1 MMVVIV
7 VVFNKDTL
15 APFLLYSQPIP
26 FNEQI
31 TLYPITMKNIMEFQ
45 MYSRSI
51 TFRKDSRFGIKEII
65 KMTYLDFLF
74 YAMLHPELS
83 ELVEDTPDLG
93 KFFFYTINLLGLVCK
108 DQPLDINDEG
118 QIRINDYVIN
128 ADEFDDIRRIIILQN
143 GIDFDIDEFLNY
155 ETEKRLQK
163 AQKDMNKG
171 NDTVTV
177 EDYIDS
183 LCLVLNVSEQTIM
196 DMSIRKFWRLI
207 KRHEL
212 HETYTIMKTGECS
225 GMVKFKDPI
234 KHWMRSIEEED
245 KYAHLKA
252 DENELKGKIG

>member
-1 MMVVIV
+1 M
-7 VVFNKDTL
+7 VFNKDTL

-108 DQPLDINDEG
+108 DQPIDINDEG

-163 AQKDMNKG
+163 AQKDINKG
-171 NDTVTV
+171 NDIVTV

>member
-1 MMVVIV
+1 MIY
-7 VVFNKDTL
+7 NKDTL
-15 APFLLYSQPIP
+15 SPFLLYSKPIP
-26 FNEQI
+26 FNEKI
-31 TLYPITMKNIMEFQ
+31 TLYPISMEYVMEFQ
-45 MYSRSI
+45 MYSRAI
-51 TFRKDSRFGIKEII
+51 TFRKDSRIGNKQII

-83 ELVEDTPDLG
+83 ELVEDTPDIG
-93 KFFFYTINLLGLVCK
+93 KFFFYTINLLGLACK
-108 DQPLDINDEG
+108 GQPIDINDEG
-118 QIRINDYVIN
+118 HIRINEYEIN

-163 AQKDMNKG
+163 AQRDINKG
-171 NDTVTV
+171 NDTVTI

-183 LCLVLNVSEQTIM
+183 LCMVLQVSEQSIK

-225 GMVKFKDPI
+225 GMVKFKEPV

-252 DENELKGKIG
+252 NEDELKGKIG